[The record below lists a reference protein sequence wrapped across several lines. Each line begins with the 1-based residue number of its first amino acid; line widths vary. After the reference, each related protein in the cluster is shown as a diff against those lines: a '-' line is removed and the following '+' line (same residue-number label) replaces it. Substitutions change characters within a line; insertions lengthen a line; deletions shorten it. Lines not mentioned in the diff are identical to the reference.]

1 MTTLFLSKANKVVA
15 ESKESGPSAESGS
28 TVKEKQGEQREG
40 KYAARTQI
48 GYEKDGSPQYRYFK
62 TMEEYKTYLDNK
74 GRSAKKDK
82 KDPKASDKGK
92 GDLEDKVKK
101 EQAESKD
108 KSGNL
113 KSQEKKNLFV
123 KKSLTLRLY
132 VR

>member
-1 MTTLFLSKANKVVA
+1 MKNLILSKANKIVA
-15 ESKESGPSAESGS
+15 ESKDSGPSAESGS

-40 KYAARTQI
+40 KYAARVQI

-62 TMEEYKTYLDNK
+62 TMEEYKTYLGNK
-74 GRSAKKDK
+74 SSPKKK
-82 KDPKASDKGK
+82 GGKDPKAADKSDS
-92 GDLEDKVKK
+92 DLEDKVKK

-113 KSQEKKNLFV
+113 KSQEKKDLFV
-123 KKSLTLRLY
+123 KKSLHVRLY

>member
-1 MTTLFLSKANKVVA
+1 MKNLILSKANKVVA

-28 TVKEKQGEQREG
+28 TAEKQGEQREG
-40 KYAARTQI
+40 KYAARVQI

-62 TMEEYKTYLDNK
+62 NMEEYKTYLNNK

-82 KDPKASDKGK
+82 KESKADDESDT
-92 GDLEDKVKK
+92 DLENKVKK
-101 EQAESKD
+101 EQKQSKD

-113 KSQEKKNLFV
+113 KNQEKNNLFV
-123 KKSLTLRLY
+123 KKSLTVRLY